1 MKKKF
6 FLILLVF
13 SCSLVNS
20 QNLVKNSTGS
30 FTYTPTGALSAKTIK
45 VYYRIPDGDITKMPI
60 LFSFHGVNRNA
71 DDYRDYWI
79 SMANAN
85 KFMVFAPEFSDADFS
100 TGDAY
105 NLANI
110 FDDGDN
116 PSSSTFNSKEQWTFS
131 VLDPIFE
138 KIKTAVAG
146 TQKKY
151 NGWGHSAGAQ
161 FLHRFVLYMP
171 NSKLDIAVCSNAG
184 WYTVPEFS
192 VDFPYGIKNGQLP
205 INDLKAAFSKKLIVH
220 LGTRDIDQN
229 SAGLRHNTVVDN
241 QQGLNRLVRGRYF
254 FTQSQGTAQGL
265 NTPFNWEKEEVS
277 GVDHDA
283 QKMANNALVHVLKST
298 LSTKKFTSISTINLY
313 PNPVKNEFYFDNS
326 FLKTSKIEIYSI
338 QGKLIKNIFLND
350 FKSNQ
355 KIDFSNFSKGM
366 YFLKGDNFVKKIV
379 KE

>member
-1 MKKKF
+1 MKKSVLFVLFSCF
-6 FLILLVF
+6 FL
-13 SCSLVNS
+13 SLNS
-20 QNLVKNSTGS
+20 QNLVSNTTGS
-30 FTYTPTGALSAKTIK
+30 FTYVPVGALSSKTIK
-45 VYYRIPDGDITKMPI
+45 VFYRIPDGDITKMPI
-60 LFSFHGVNRNA
+60 LFSFHGVERNA

-116 PSSSTFNSKEQWTFS
+116 PSTGTYNPKEQWTFS

-138 KIKTAVAG
+138 KIKTAISG
-146 TQKKY
+146 SQEKY

-161 FLHRFVLYMP
+161 FLQRFVMYLP
-171 NSKLDIAVCSNAG
+171 NSKLDNAVCSNAG

-192 VDFPYGIKNGQLP
+192 INFPYGLNKGQLP

-220 LGTRDIDQN
+220 LGINDTDPN

-254 FTQSQGTAQGL
+254 FTQSHGTAQGL
-265 NTPFNWEKEEVS
+265 NTSFNWQKDEVS
-277 GVDHDA
+277 GVNHNA
-283 QKMANNALVHVLKST
+283 QLMANDALEHILKST
-298 LSTKKFTSISTINLY
+298 LFIQNIEEKSFKMY
-313 PNPVKNEFYFDNS
+313 PNPVKSDLFFDNS
-326 FLKTSKIEIYSI
+326 KLKLTKVEVYTI
-338 QGKLIKNIFLND
+338 QGKLISTFNFNEYSKT
-350 FKSNQ
+350 Q
-355 KIDFSNFSKGM
+355 KIDISKISSGI
-366 YFLKGDNFVKKIV
+366 YFLKGKEFVKKII

>member
-1 MKKKF
+1 
-6 FLILLVF
+6 
-13 SCSLVNS
+13 VNS

-30 FTYTPTGALSAKTIK
+30 FTYKPTGDLSSKTIR
-45 VYYRIPDGDITKMPI
+45 VFYRIPDGDITKMPI

-116 PSSSTFNSKEQWTFS
+116 PSTGTYNPKEQWTFS

-138 KIKTAVAG
+138 KIKTAISG
-146 TQKKY
+146 SQQKY

-161 FLHRFVLYMP
+161 FLQRFVMYLP
-171 NSKLDIAVCSNAG
+171 NSKLDIAICANAG

-192 VDFPYGIKNGQLP
+192 VNFPYGLNKGQLP
-205 INDLKAAFSKKLIVH
+205 INDLKAALAKKLIVH
-220 LGTRDIDQN
+220 LGTNDTDPN
-229 SAGLRHNTVVDN
+229 SAGLRHNSVVDN
-241 QQGLNRLVRGRYF
+241 QQGLIRLVRGRYF

-265 NTPFNWEKEEVS
+265 NTTFNWEKVEVS

-283 QKMANNALVHVLKST
+283 QLMANAALQYVLQST
-298 LSTKKFTSISTINLY
+298 LSVNNFDKNSFFVY
-313 PNPVKNEFYFDNS
+313 PNPVKRELFFDNS
-326 FLKTSKIEIYSI
+326 KLQLSKIEMYSI
-338 QGKLIKNIFLND
+338 QGQVVAAFNFNNFIN
-350 FKSNQ
+350 NQ
-355 KIDFSNFSKGM
+355 KIDVSKISTGT
-366 YFLKGDNFVKKIV
+366 YVLKGTDFIKKII